1 VHKEERKTI
10 NVVIVSSKLIDR
22 ACSFVPLTTS
32 TPRITTFEDGKPGS
46 RDASRRF
53 DDHRTQR
60 GCEGLRGQRASV
72 CIQVVR
78 SVCRSCSSETPHPC
92 FITQGCRIAC
102 INPSPKTVC
111 GTERTIRCN
120 DRTVRLDT
128 SQAEGGTHRRHG
140 TKSPSK
146 SPRSQTTTDTRPCP
160 ITRTRA

>member
-1 VHKEERKTI
+1 MHKEESRTI
-10 NVVIVSSKLIDR
+10 NVVIVSRKLIDR
-22 ACSFVPLTTS
+22 ACSFVSLTVSTS
-32 TPRITTFEDGKPGS
+32 RITTLEDGKPGY

-53 DDHRTQR
+53 DDHRAQR

-78 SVCRSCSSETPHPC
+78 SVCRSCSTETPHPC

-102 INPSPKTVC
+102 INPSPKTIC
-111 GTERTIRCN
+111 GTEWAIRC
-120 DRTVRLDT
+120 DDCTVHLDA
-128 SQAEGGTHRRHG
+128 SQAEDGTHRRHG

-146 SPRSQTTTDTRPCP
+146 SPRSQTTADTRPCP

>member
-1 VHKEERKTI
+1 MHKEERKTI